1 MARMSNHLNF
11 RAAFAA
17 ILLSFS
23 LAFSASINSVQTII
37 DDMTLPPDARP
48 HGVPDNYDWS
58 SGAATQPGQFGSSAG
73 MYAATTWGQLYIPRE
88 GNPASNTRA
97 QIRNEAMYALSNA
110 DGKWH
115 QVQYSE
121 SVQGAAFV
129 EDFANNASKAS
140 DARTEPTGGI
150 SVTAGGG
157 YNFHFWPYGARA
169 SIDPNDLKALY
180 ATVQARLIVD
190 DPGKPDD
197 RNIAKYI
204 LQLGGDYW
212 KDQNV
217 GWSADWSNNHGIGA
231 GRFKWVTSTWQCF
244 NMLTLVPFTDIRQNP
259 PPLDSDGI
267 ETSIVSSHPG
277 GLSSRDGGARWF
289 SLSHCMLTVTGLPG
303 MYGSPAILDMRGGAA
318 AYDIRGRRIALTGQL
333 DDRCVIIRA
342 AGLAQR

>member
-1 MARMSNHLNF
+1 MNNHLHF
-11 RAAFAA
+11 RAAFPI
-17 ILLSFS
+17 ILFCFS
-23 LAFSASINSVQTII
+23 LANSAGINSVQTII

-73 MYAATTWGQLYIPRE
+73 MYAATTWGQLYVPRE
-88 GNPASNTRA
+88 GNPASNTRV

-140 DARTEPTGGI
+140 DARTEATGGI

-169 SIDPNDLKALY
+169 SIDPNNLKALY

-190 DPGKPDD
+190 DPGKS
-197 RNIAKYI
+197 RSISCNLAAITGKTRM
-204 LQLGGDYW
+204 W
-212 KDQNV
+212 
-217 GWSADWSNNHGIGA
+217 A
-231 GRFKWVTSTWQCF
+231 GRPIGTTITGSA
-244 NMLTLVPFTDIRQNP
+244 PA
-259 PPLDSDGI
+259 DS
-267 ETSIVSSHPG
+267 S
-277 GLSSRDGGARWF
+277 
-289 SLSHCMLTVTGLPG
+289 
-303 MYGSPAILDMRGGAA
+303 GSPRPGNALICSRWSRSLISGRTRPRLIVTVSRRQLCLLILAAFPAATEERGSPH
-318 AYDIRGRRIALTGQL
+318 LTT
-333 DDRCVIIRA
+333 
-342 AGLAQR
+342 